1 LERRLAAILAADVV
15 GYSRLLGIDE
25 AGTLAALEDRRANVL
40 EPLLE
45 RHRGRVVKLMGDGVL
60 AEFASAVNAVQ
71 CAVELQQGMADAN
84 HGTASDKAIVL
95 RVGVN
100 LGDVV
105 VEDGDLFGDGV
116 NVAAR
121 LEALAEPAGICIS
134 GSVFEQVRG
143 KVKARFED
151 IGRQPLK
158 NIAEPVQVYRVR
170 LGGPAPDGEDRPAG
184 AALPLPVKP
193 SIAVVPFDNLSGDAS
208 QAYLSDGITE
218 DIITELSRFHSLF
231 VIARNSSFAWRGEN
245 VDVRRVGRELGV
257 RFVVEGSVRMAGD
270 RLRITVQ
277 LIEAA
282 TGNHLWAE
290 RYDRAIG
297 DLFEVQD
304 EVART
309 IVATLAGRLE
319 NAEVRSAARKHAGS
333 LPAYDCVL
341 RGIEHLR
348 GYGAD
353 DNRQAR
359 ELFERA
365 IGLDPSYALAH
376 AYLALALLV
385 EHGYEDAPAAIK
397 DRVLDLALAALRLDP
412 GDGRGHQVLA
422 QAYLARGAVDQ
433 AMAHAERSLALNPND
448 ATAVEQV
455 GLIAIRAG
463 RAAEG
468 IDLIRQAMR
477 LNPYHPDWYWTDL
490 AIGLYAARR
499 YAEALDANR
508 RIAAWKSPAHLARLA
523 ACYAQLGRLEEAR
536 AEAAELLRVKPDFR
550 ISGQVA
556 SYRAPAD
563 AEHERDGLRKA
574 GLPE

>member
-1 LERRLAAILAADVV
+1 
-15 GYSRLLGIDE
+15 
-25 AGTLAALEDRRANVL
+25 
-40 EPLLE
+40 
-45 RHRGRVVKLMGDGVL
+45 
-60 AEFASAVNAVQ
+60 
-71 CAVELQQGMADAN
+71 
-84 HGTASDKAIVL
+84 
-95 RVGVN
+95 
-100 LGDVV
+100 
-105 VEDGDLFGDGV
+105 
-116 NVAAR
+116 
-121 LEALAEPAGICIS
+121 
-134 GSVFEQVRG
+134 
-143 KVKARFED
+143 VKAAFED

-158 NIAEPVQVYRVR
+158 NIAAPVQVYRIR
-170 LGGPAPDGEDRPAG
+170 PGAGEAGEDDPPG
-184 AALPLPVKP
+184 HAALPLPVKP
-193 SIAVVPFDNLSGDAS
+193 SVAVLPFDNLSGDAG

-231 VIARNSSFAWRGEN
+231 VIARNSSFAYRGES

-257 RFVVEGSVRMAGD
+257 RFVVEGSFRRSGN
-270 RLRITVQ
+270 RLRIAVQ

-282 TGNHLWAE
+282 SGNHLWAE
-290 RYDRAIG
+290 RYDRDIG

-309 IVATLAGRLE
+309 IAATLAGRLE
-319 NAEVRSAARKHAGS
+319 AAELHSATRKHAGS

-348 GYGAD
+348 AYGPD
-353 DNRQAR
+353 DNRRAR
-359 ELFERA
+359 ALFERA
-365 IGLDPSYALAH
+365 IDLDPSYGLAH

-385 EHGYEDAPAAIK
+385 EHGYEEAPDAIK
-397 DRVLDLALAALRLDP
+397 DRALELALTALRLDP

-422 QAYLARGAVDQ
+422 QAYLARGAFDQ
-433 AMAHAERSLALNPND
+433 AMSHAERSIALNPND
-448 ATAVEQV
+448 ATGVEQL

-468 IDLIRQAMR
+468 IDLVRQAMR

-523 ACYAQLGRLEEAR
+523 ACHAQLGDLDEAR
-536 AEAAELLRVKPDFR
+536 AQAAELLRLKPDFR
-550 ISGQVA
+550 ISA
-556 SYRAPAD
+556 LTSSYKNRD
-563 AEHERDGLRKA
+563 DVEHELDGLRKA